1 MMMKRT
7 LLAALGLALCLAV
20 APHDQARAAEE
31 QPVVVELFTSQGCS
45 SCPPADALLEE
56 LSKRPGVVALSLHVD
71 YWDYIGWRDPFADS
85 AYTERQRLYQTRL
98 DNRFIYTPQMV
109 IDGVYDVVGSRH
121 GQVAQAIEQARGR
134 QKVALTLTQESVAI
148 PAGDAPKSGATVWLA
163 LLDRHH
169 ETPVAA
175 GENHGRKLVNAN
187 VVRSFTKIGEWK
199 GEALVLPLDPEAAK
213 KEGRYACAV
222 LLQDGDYGPILGAA
236 LMEF

>member
-7 LLAALGLALCLAV
+7 LLAALGLALCLSA
-20 APHDQARAAEE
+20 APHDQARAAGE

-45 SCPPADALLEE
+45 SCPPADALLED
-56 LSKRPGVVALSLHVD
+56 LSKQPGVVALSLHVD

-109 IDGVYDVVGSRH
+109 IDGVYDVVGSRR
-121 GQVAQAIEQARGR
+121 GQVAQAIEQARER

-148 PAGDAPKSGATVWLA
+148 PAGEAPRGGATVWLA
-163 LLDRHH
+163 LLDRQH

-187 VVRSFTKIGEWK
+187 VVRSFTKIGEWN

-213 KEGRYACAV
+213 QEGRYACAV
-222 LLQDGDYGPILGAA
+222 LLQDGDYGPILGVA